1 MELTELN
8 RLNMHKK
15 HINKFLQSVILLPL
29 LAVNVP
35 NVGLVKLPGL
45 AVGSQNNISSVSYIS
60 RAIRS
65 LTEKKPGQVAM
76 AYNSDNT
83 VKSDTSAEEAPIQG
97 PKQIIVGELQVKVT
111 SYSSTVEETDSD
123 PFITASGKH
132 VRDGTVANNL
142 LPFGTKV
149 MFPEIFGDKV
159 FIVED
164 RMNPRVGIYSFDIWS
179 SSTQV
184 AINFG
189 VKRTTVVIIQ

>member
-1 MELTELN
+1 M
-8 RLNMHKK
+8 
-15 HINKFLQSVILLPL
+15 
-29 LAVNVP
+29 P